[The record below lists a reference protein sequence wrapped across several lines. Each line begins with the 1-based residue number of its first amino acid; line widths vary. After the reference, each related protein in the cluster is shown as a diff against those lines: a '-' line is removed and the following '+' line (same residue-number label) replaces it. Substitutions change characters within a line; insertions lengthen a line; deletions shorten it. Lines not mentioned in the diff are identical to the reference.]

1 VKVWVNSDLSKNY
14 PESEGVTSDSKDEG
28 NMVDDLL
35 NIVWENTDEE
45 SEPQS
50 FRYFWVDLGN
60 FSQGK
65 RAKNASDST
74 RPKSSSTNTPSTSL
88 LIKNRFL
95 PNSIKVQ
102 LNFTNDRRVGLPIK
116 PGT

>member
-1 VKVWVNSDLSKNY
+1 MKVWVNSDLSKNY

-50 FRYFWVDLGN
+50 FR
-60 FSQGK
+60 
-65 RAKNASDST
+65 
-74 RPKSSSTNTPSTSL
+74 
-88 LIKNRFL
+88 
-95 PNSIKVQ
+95 
-102 LNFTNDRRVGLPIK
+102 
-116 PGT
+116 